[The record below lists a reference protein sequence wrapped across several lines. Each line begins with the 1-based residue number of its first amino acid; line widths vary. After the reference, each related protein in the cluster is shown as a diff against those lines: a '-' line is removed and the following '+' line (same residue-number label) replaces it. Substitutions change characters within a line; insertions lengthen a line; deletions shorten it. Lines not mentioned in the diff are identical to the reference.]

1 MRKVE
6 DIIRSMSEKEAK
18 NFTFFVNRMRTN
30 QKESKIVQLFEAYY
44 HGTYKNNDQII
55 RELFPGM
62 SKNAFYRLRN
72 RLLDEVQQSM
82 LVQYGRMDDELLV
95 HRTIMLARIAFN
107 KDDYSTAHSLLLE
120 AEKKALKIE
129 AYELAMLIYK
139 ELIGMSSL
147 VGTVNSHYYIEKRR
161 AVRLK
166 HEELS
171 ELRYLRSTVT
181 FKLTNSIH
189 NSKTDSDIVEELKE
203 IKNKLTESGLVKTS
217 LNARYNVFYAITNI
231 LYEEKKYKLL
241 LEHLI
246 KGYDEFIEENL
257 FDKTN
262 HRSKIVTLSW
272 IVATYSWLLRLP
284 ESVPYLEEMRKALQ
298 QYDGIYEDKFKP
310 FYVSYQNSI
319 YYHTRQLDK
328 SIKIL
333 EQFTKEY
340 LQGRDIVHLSELP
353 DIVLAG
359 HISRLAKG
367 YFALEDYDNALKQLA
382 PCYIAEIYDKLQR
395 EFRMEVSVMEVIIYF
410 EKEDYSYAL
419 TLLRRI
425 KRVYK
430 KLLADPDNSIFKS
443 FVGILNTVIKNNG
456 FDLSKEQEKTILDF
470 IKIHP
475 PYGEPFEKCISYR
488 VWLEAKLQERSYYD
502 VVMEYAEIAAGRR
515 QSKVSRASSK
525 S

>member
-18 NFTFFVNRMRTN
+18 NFTSFVNRMRTN
-30 QKESKIVQLFEAYY
+30 QKESKIIQLFEAYY
-44 HGTYKNNDQII
+44 HGTYKNNEQII
-55 RELFPGM
+55 RDLFPGM

-82 LVQYGRMDDELLV
+82 LVQYSRMDDELLV
-95 HRTIMLARIAFN
+95 HRAIMLARITFN
-107 KDDYSTAHSLLLE
+107 KDDYTTAHTLLLD

-139 ELIGMSSL
+139 ELIAMSSL

-161 AVRLK
+161 EVRLK

-181 FKLTNSIH
+181 FKLTKSIH
-189 NSKTDSDIVEELKE
+189 NSKTDSDIFEELKE

-217 LNARYNVFYAITNI
+217 FNARYNVFYAITNI
-231 LYEEKKYKLL
+231 LYEEKKYELL

-246 KGYDEFIEENL
+246 KGYEEFVREDL
-257 FDKTN
+257 FDKTH

-272 IVATYSWLLRLP
+272 ILGTYSWLLRIP
-284 ESVPYLEEMRKALQ
+284 ESVPYLEQMKEALQ
-298 QYDGIYEDKFKP
+298 HYDGLYEDKFKP
-310 FYVSYQNSI
+310 YYVAYQNSI
-319 YYHTRQLDK
+319 YYHTRQLAK

-333 EQFTKEY
+333 NRFTQEY

-353 DIVLAG
+353 EIVLAG

-367 YFALEDYDNALKQLA
+367 YFAMGDYDNALKELA
-382 PCYIAEIYDKLQR
+382 PCYIAEIYDKLPR
-395 EFRMEVSVMEVIIYF
+395 EFRMEVAIMEVVIYF
-410 EKEDYSYAL
+410 EKGEYNYAL
-419 TLLRRI
+419 THLRRI

-430 KLLADPDNSIFKS
+430 KLLADPNNHIFKS
-443 FVGILNTVIKNNG
+443 FIGILNNVIKHSG
-456 FDLSKEQEKTILDF
+456 FDLNKEQEKAIHEF
-470 IKIHP
+470 IEIHP

-488 VWLEAKLQERSYYD
+488 VWLEAKLRERSYYD
-502 VVMEYAEIAAGRR
+502 VVMEYAEAGAAKGGRMEE
-515 QSKVSRASSK
+515 
-525 S
+525 